1 MLLASILGSTHC
13 ISMCG
18 GFSCLACTKA
28 KTNNN
33 QLTNALGYNLGRL
46 ISYIIIVNLIT
57 YSDISLKHLSLI
69 SSLSGYL
76 LLFIILFQVLL
87 IIGLGSFLKKIGFFN
102 KINKVST
109 FLFGKAINRVAT
121 NANFRNT
128 LALGALTTLIPCG
141 WLYLNLSL
149 ASAQPSLLK
158 ANLLVFA
165 FWLGT
170 VPALSLI
177 GLGSMSLANK
187 FKGRPKLLAYIIVL
201 FLSLYSLSKHF
212 PEFSSRIGL
221 DDAICHIIKP
231 EVAE

>member
-1 MLLASILGSTHC
+1 
-13 ISMCG
+13 MCG
-18 GFSCLACTKA
+18 GFSCLACSRSKVDNS
-28 KTNNN
+28 K
-33 QLTNALGYNLGRL
+33 LTNAFGYNLGRL

-57 YSDISLKHLSLI
+57 YSDISLKNLSLI

-76 LLFIILFQVLL
+76 LLSIIIFQFLL
-87 IIGLGSFLKKIGFFN
+87 LIGLGSFLEKMGYFN
-102 KINKVST
+102 RINRVST
-109 FLFGKAINRVAT
+109 FLFGKAINKVAT
-121 NANFRNT
+121 DANFRNT
-128 LALGALTTLIPCG
+128 LTLGALTTLIPCG
-141 WLYLNLSL
+141 WLYLNLGL
-149 ASAQPSLLK
+149 ASAQPTLLK
-158 ANLLVFA
+158 ANLIVLA

-201 FLSLYSLSKHF
+201 LLSLYSLSKHF

-231 EVAE
+231 EVSE